1 MALVFTD
8 KTQDTTTST
17 GSGPFVLSGTAPAGY
32 QNFSGI
38 GNSNTTYYEIND
50 ASGNWMVVT
59 GVYTSAGTSLSVVT
73 VESSSAGGTTPVSFG
88 AGSKTV
94 FCTYPAGKAVLL
106 DTSNALTLATPL
118 AVSSGGTGAATLTAN
133 NVLLGNGISAPQA
146 VAPST
151 SGNVLTSNGTTWQ
164 STAPAASGVSKGQ
177 AIGFSLIFGL

>member
-38 GNSNTTYYEIND
+38 GNGNTTYYEIND

-59 GVYTSAGTSLSVVT
+59 GDYTSSTTTLSVTT
-73 VESSSAGGTTPVSFG
+73 VQSSSAGGTTPVSFG

-94 FCTYPAGKAVLL
+94 FCTYTAGKAVILNA
-106 DTSNALTLATPL
+106 SNALTLATPL
-118 AVSSGGTGAATLTAN
+118 AAGSGGTSLSAVGTA
-133 NVLLGNGISAPQA
+133 
-146 VAPST
+146 
-151 SGNVLTSNGTTWQ
+151 GNVLTSNGTTWE
-164 STAPAASGVSKGQ
+164 STTPAASGVSKGQ